1 MTHPLALLLHDKMMP
16 GSKLG
21 TKFEELDF
29 RVATLADPAELLAT
43 AKREMPMI
51 VAADLTNRRGDVLEA
66 IRALHA
72 EETTAHI
79 PVIAYAAR
87 EDDKVREAALQAG
100 VKVMATETTVLPH
113 LAQFIE
119 HALHVE

>member
-16 GSKLG
+16 GSKLA

-29 RVATLADPAELLAT
+29 RVATISDPAELLPT
-43 AKREMPMI
+43 AQREMPMI

-66 IRALHA
+66 IVALHA
-72 EETTAHI
+72 AGATAHI

-87 EDDKVREAALQAG
+87 EDDKLRESALAAG
-100 VKVMATETTVLPH
+100 VKVMATETTILPH
-113 LAQFIE
+113 LAQFVE
-119 HALHVE
+119 HALHIE

>member
-21 TKFEELDF
+21 AKFEERDF
-29 RVATLADPAELLAT
+29 RVVTLADPAELLAV

-51 VAADLTNRRGDVLEA
+51 VAADLTNRRGDVLQA
-66 IRALHA
+66 IRALHD
-72 EETTAHI
+72 EETTSHI

-87 EDDKVREAALQAG
+87 EDDKLREAALQAG

-113 LAQFIE
+113 LGQFIE